1 MMCFAV
7 LLQIDLVLYCYM
19 HFRVI
24 LLLILLLYYS
34 PVMLLITFLMDLFLI
49 SLVHIQISIAYKY
62 ETVLKLLCPLN
73 FCYIG
78 R

>member
-34 PVMLLITFLMDLFLI
+34 PSNVANNILDGPIPDKFSSYTNLN
-49 SLVHIQISIAYKY
+49 SL
-62 ETVLKLLCPLN
+62 
-73 FCYIG
+73 
-78 R
+78 